1 MQPTSVLLA
10 AWLAAGAPTGA
21 GAPACQG
28 TVSGSVQGAFSCSVS
43 LRPGDEGMAVLV
55 IEAVAPI
62 PGVPAVSP
70 GAFEIPEPV
79 REGVYT
85 LDTLGQGLASLAAEG
100 GTLYTAARTSGK
112 RGEVQVTLTEVR
124 ADPERKGHRI
134 VRGVY
139 RARLVPVGSGRTGS
153 VVIEVRF

>member
-1 MQPTSVLLA
+1 
-10 AWLAAGAPTGA
+10 
-21 GAPACQG
+21 
-28 TVSGSVQGAFSCSVS
+28 
-43 LRPGDEGMAVLV
+43 MAVLV
-55 IEAVAPI
+55 IEALAPI

-79 REGVYT
+79 REGTYT

-100 GTLYTAARTSGK
+100 GTLYTAARTSGR

-134 VRGVY
+134 VRGSY